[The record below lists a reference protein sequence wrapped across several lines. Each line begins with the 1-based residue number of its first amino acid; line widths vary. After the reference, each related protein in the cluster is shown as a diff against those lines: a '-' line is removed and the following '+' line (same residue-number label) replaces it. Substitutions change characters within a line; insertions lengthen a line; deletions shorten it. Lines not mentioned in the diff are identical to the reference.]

1 MKILY
6 TILQAAEQQVV
17 NPADSA
23 LVALKGAAR
32 ELAQDPS
39 GFVTGL
45 WQQAINFGLKLLA
58 AIAIYVIGAWLIKRI
73 RRILLRFFER
83 KGSEPTLSSFVTS
96 LVTIMLTVLL
106 IIATIGA
113 LGINTTSFAA
123 ILAAGGMAI
132 GMALSGTVQNFAG
145 GLMIL
150 LFKPFKVGDYIKA
163 QGYEGFV
170 TEVSIVSTK
179 IRTYANS
186 IIVLPNGALFNG
198 NIDNFS
204 EKRIHR
210 ISWTVST
217 AYGTDPSKVRE
228 VILGLLSEDERIIGA
243 ETPGAA
249 DPSVKVDKLND
260 SSVDFVVYA
269 WVNTG
274 DFWPVTYDINEKI
287 YTELPKNGISFPFPQ
302 LDIHMVNSSRD

>member
-1 MKILY
+1 MNILNL
-6 TILQAAEQQVV
+6 ILQDLAQEVI
-17 NPADSA
+17 NPADST
-23 LVALKGAAR
+23 LVVLKSAAQ
-32 ELAQDPS
+32 EFTKDPG
-39 GFVTGL
+39 GFMVGL
-45 WQQAINFGLKLLA
+45 GQQAINFGLKLLA
-58 AIAIYVIGAWLIKRI
+58 AIVIYGVGAWIIKRVKNV
-73 RRILLRFFER
+73 LRKFFDKR
-83 KGSEPTLSSFVTS
+83 GSEPTLASFIIS
-96 LVTIMLTVLL
+96 LTTILLTVLL
-106 IIATIGA
+106 VIVTIGT
-113 LGINTTSFAA
+113 LGVNTTSFAA

-163 QGYEGFV
+163 QNYEGFV
-170 TEVSIVSTK
+170 TEVTIVSTK

-204 EKRIHR
+204 EKPVHR

-228 VILGLLSEDERIIGA
+228 VILGILAEDERIVGSDRV
-243 ETPGAA
+243 GAA
-249 DPSVKVDKLND
+249 DPAVRLDKLGE
-260 SSVDFVVYA
+260 SSVDFIVYA
-269 WVNTG
+269 WVETG
-274 DFWPVTYDINEKI
+274 DFWPVTYEINEKI

>member
-1 MKILY
+1 MKLLY
-6 TILQAAEQQVV
+6 TILQAAEQQVI

-23 LVALKGAAR
+23 LVVLKGAAR
-32 ELAQDPS
+32 ELKEDPS
-39 GFVTGL
+39 AFVTGL
-45 WQQAINFGLKLLA
+45 WQQAINFGLKLIA
-58 AIAIYVIGAWLIKRI
+58 AIVIYAIGAWLIKRI
-73 RRILLRFFER
+73 KLFLRRFFER

-96 LVTIMLTVLL
+96 LVTIMMTVLL

-150 LFKPFKVGDYIKA
+150 LFKPFRVGDYIKA

-204 EKRIHR
+204 EKPIHR
-210 ISWTVST
+210 ISWPVST
-217 AYGTDPSKVRE
+217 AYGTDPAKVRE
-228 VILGLLSEDERIIGA
+228 VILGILAEDERIIDSSV
-243 ETPGAA
+243 PGAA
-249 DPSVKVDKLND
+249 DPAVKLDKLSD
-260 SSVDFVVYA
+260 SSVDFAVYA
-269 WVNTG
+269 WVNTS
-274 DFWPVTYDINEKI
+274 DFWPVTQDVYEKI